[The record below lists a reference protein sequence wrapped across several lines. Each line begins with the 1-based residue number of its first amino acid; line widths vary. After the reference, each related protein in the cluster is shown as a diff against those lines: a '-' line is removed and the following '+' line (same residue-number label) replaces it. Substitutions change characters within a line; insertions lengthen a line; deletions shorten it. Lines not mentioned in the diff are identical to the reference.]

1 MKAVKGVIVRLKGQA
16 TSCCCAGQP
25 PFVRGAK
32 TERTPDPG
40 GDDSLPLPLSERGA
54 GPFHRPAAFQKAAQ
68 SRQRIAL
75 SLP

>member
-32 TERTPDPG
+32 TERTPDT
-40 GDDSLPLPLSERGA
+40 
-54 GPFHRPAAFQKAAQ
+54 RPRRRRFVAAAAQ
-68 SRQRIAL
+68 
-75 SLP
+75 